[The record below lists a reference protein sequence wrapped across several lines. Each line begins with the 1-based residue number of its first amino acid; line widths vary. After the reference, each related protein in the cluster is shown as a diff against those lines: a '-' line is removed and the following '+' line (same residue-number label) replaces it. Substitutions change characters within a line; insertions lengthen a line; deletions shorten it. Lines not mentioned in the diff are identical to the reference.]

1 MSTLLDSSLY
11 YVVAPP
17 GIAKCLFLKRFFASF
32 YVHCIMPIRLS
43 GRRGRSYGG
52 LFVFVNRPVRVIFY
66 SLILSTL
73 SISAYPANA
82 ASPSPVPERA
92 IVPTKVLRLSVN
104 DALGL
109 FIGQNLDVLIAKYGI
124 EYTKGQEVT
133 ARLFPNPLV
142 SVGTLSS
149 YTQGRTLA
157 NSGQLFTQASQLFEL
172 AGKRGYRIESAGFGT
187 QSAEAAF
194 EDAVRQ
200 LGFTVKDTY
209 YRIQLAQRR
218 LILAEENRDRFSRIL
233 DINTIRFKKGYIAE
247 VDLIR
252 IRLQMVDFQSQV
264 IQSLQEA
271 ESARGDLR
279 QLLRL
284 SPKTALEL
292 TTELDFRR
300 IDPDI
305 EKLRVAA
312 LDVRPDIRA
321 KRYTFSQRESDLKLA
336 KAYRIPDVTI
346 GAGYAVQGRQ
356 GPDNPGQV
364 ALNAG
369 IPLPLFNRNQGGIHQ
384 AEASLQTAEADLN
397 KTVNLVENEVEVAY
411 RNLLQSRRLVEA
423 YVGGVLED
431 ARSTFTI
438 VERAYERGGATILDL
453 LDAARTSRTI
463 QQNYIEA
470 LFNYQHNLFQ
480 LESAVGQEISS

>member
-1 MSTLLDSSLY
+1 MFVDRQL
-11 YVVAPP
+11 
-17 GIAKCLFLKRFFASF
+17 R
-32 YVHCIMPIRLS
+32 PICYIIVLS
-43 GRRGRSYGG
+43 
-52 LFVFVNRPVRVIFY
+52 V
-66 SLILSTL
+66 LSV
-73 SISAYPANA
+73 SAYPSSA
-82 ASPSPVPERA
+82 ASPSPAPEQA
-92 IVPTKVLRLSVN
+92 TEASKALRLSVN
-104 DALGL
+104 DALGV
-109 FIGQNLDVLIAKYGI
+109 FVSQNLDVLIAKYGI

-149 YTQGRTLA
+149 YTQGHTLS
-157 NSGQLFTQASQLFEL
+157 NSGQLFTQVSQLFEL

-209 YRIQLAQRR
+209 YRTQLAQRR
-218 LILAEENRDRFSRIL
+218 LVLAEENRERFSRIL

-271 ESARGDLR
+271 ESARGELR

-284 SPKTALEL
+284 SPKTVLEL
-292 TTELDFRR
+292 TTELGFRR

-312 LDVRPDIRA
+312 LAVRPDIRA

-346 GAGYAVQGRQ
+346 GAGYAVQGAK

-384 AEASLQTAEADLN
+384 AEVSLQSAEADLD
-397 KTVNLVENEVEVAY
+397 KTVNRVENEVEVAY

-423 YVGGVLED
+423 YFGEVLED
-431 ARSTFTI
+431 ARSTFSI

-470 LFNYQHNLFQ
+470 LFDYQHHLFQ
-480 LESAVGQEISS
+480 LESAVGQEIMS

>member
-1 MSTLLDSSLY
+1 MFVDRQL
-11 YVVAPP
+11 
-17 GIAKCLFLKRFFASF
+17 R
-32 YVHCIMPIRLS
+32 PICYIIVLS
-43 GRRGRSYGG
+43 
-52 LFVFVNRPVRVIFY
+52 V
-66 SLILSTL
+66 LSV
-73 SISAYPANA
+73 SAYPSSA
-82 ASPSPVPERA
+82 ASPSPAPEQA
-92 IVPTKVLRLSVN
+92 TEASKALRLSVN

-109 FIGQNLDVLIAKYGI
+109 FVSQNLDVLIAKYGI
-124 EYTKGQEVT
+124 EYAKGQEVT

-149 YTQGRTLA
+149 YTQGHTLS
-157 NSGQLFTQASQLFEL
+157 NSGQLFSQVSQLFEL

-209 YRIQLAQRR
+209 YRTQLAQRR
-218 LILAEENRDRFSRIL
+218 LVLAEENRERFSRIL

-271 ESARGDLR
+271 ESARGELR

-284 SPKTALEL
+284 SPKTVLEL
-292 TTELDFRR
+292 TTELGFRR

-312 LDVRPDIRA
+312 LAVRPDIRA

-346 GAGYAVQGRQ
+346 GAGYAVQGAK

-384 AEASLQTAEADLN
+384 AEVSLQSAEADLD
-397 KTVNLVENEVEVAY
+397 KTVNRVENEVEVAY

-423 YVGGVLED
+423 YFGEVLED
-431 ARSTFTI
+431 ARSTFSI

-470 LFNYQHNLFQ
+470 LFDYQHHLFQ
-480 LESAVGQEISS
+480 LESAVGQEIMS